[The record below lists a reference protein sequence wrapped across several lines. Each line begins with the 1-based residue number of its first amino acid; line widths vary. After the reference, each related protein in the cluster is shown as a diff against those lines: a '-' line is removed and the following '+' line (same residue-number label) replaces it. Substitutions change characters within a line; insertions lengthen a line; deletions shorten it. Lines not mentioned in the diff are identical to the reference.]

1 MIDFNTGDFC
11 HAIQC
16 YFRHP
21 EVPRF
26 EMQLIKAWWLSVSV
40 ILTSEQTSSFC
51 LQKNDTFR
59 VAI

>member
-16 YFRHP
+16 NFRHP

-40 ILTSEQTSSFC
+40 IFTFEQTRSFC